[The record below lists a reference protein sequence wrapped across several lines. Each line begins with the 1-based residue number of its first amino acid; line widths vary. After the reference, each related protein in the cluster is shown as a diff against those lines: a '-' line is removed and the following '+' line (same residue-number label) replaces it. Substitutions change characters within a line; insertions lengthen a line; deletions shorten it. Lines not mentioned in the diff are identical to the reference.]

1 MEHSR
6 RITITLV
13 GDQLDHIERFSKEA
27 GMTLSQ
33 YSILCLTIGLK
44 TMRRITEPEKVYTP
58 EQQIALMVAAGYDRE
73 ELDTMILE
81 RSPAVINDKMT
92 A

>member
-1 MEHSR
+1 MEHTR

-44 TMRRITEPEKVYTP
+44 TMRRITEPENIYTP
-58 EQQIALMVAAGYDRE
+58 EQMAAIMAAVGLDEKKIEQMVLLKVGEIAAKG
-73 ELDTMILE
+73 
-81 RSPAVINDKMT
+81 
-92 A
+92 